1 MVSSQNTAQEIFFSK
16 KREENKVDRPLFL
29 KKKKKKRSFLLGKSK
44 WLATKFQYIFEDL
57 YLGYLTI
64 CVL

>member
-16 KREENKVDRPLFL
+16 KREENKVDRPLF
-29 KKKKKKRSFLLGKSK
+29 KKKKKRSFLFGKSK

>member
-16 KREENKVDRPLFL
+16 KREENKVDRPLF

>member
-16 KREENKVDRPLFL
+16 KREENKVDRPLF
-29 KKKKKKRSFLLGKSK
+29 KKKKKSFLLGKSK